1 MFIKP
6 EFHGLLSLELGSYL
20 AEQKIAVLYG
30 GSMFGCM
37 GRLAQSVLDGGG
49 KITGIIPKFFTG
61 ENLFAEGIKI
71 LSDGGIATAVA

>member
-1 MFIKP
+1 
-6 EFHGLLSLELGSYL
+6 
-20 AEQKIAVLYG
+20 
-30 GSMFGCM
+30 MFGCM

-71 LSDGGIATAVA
+71 LSDGGIVTAVA